1 MYKVLT
7 FLFLFLATSAEAQFG
22 GVRTV
27 IDTQRVVNKFSVF
40 KLSEGQRLVAPKAL
54 IDSIGYNIEL
64 IGPLANIDSLNATD
78 IVLTNLFSAN
88 AEIGIITNT
97 TSISS
102 PSADIE
108 NADINVLT
116 NETSMSSPSADI
128 ENADINVLTNET
140 SMSSPSADIENAD
153 INVLT
158 NETSM
163 SSPSADIETAII
175 RTLDNDEVGAT
186 ANILKAVITNSTTTG
201 SNTTNDT
208 ITNARITTLTN
219 VTSMSSP
226 SADIES
232 ADINVLTNET
242 SMSSPS
248 ADIENADINVLT
260 NETSMSSPS
269 ADIETAIIRTLD
281 NDEVGATANILK
293 AVITNST
300 TTGSNTTNDTITNAR
315 ITTLTNVTSMSSP
328 SADIENADIN
338 VLTNETSMSSPSAD
352 IENADI
358 NVLTNET
365 SMSSPSADI
374 ETAIIR
380 TLDNDEAGA
389 TANILKAVI
398 TNSTTTG
405 SKTTNDT
412 ITNLNVETKLVTPN
426 INGSLNGTAC
436 SNKGEIK
443 TDTADNRLY
452 FCNGST
458 WNVIAYD
465 YDKDGLT
472 DFLDQND
479 NVDFTAG
486 SAVATDVLSG
496 KTFYTGSGMIETTGS
511 IPTYNGSISNGGS
524 ISSGS
529 YTPANFPFTLQ
540 TDDDYV
546 DKNLTINNPTNLSAT
561 NIKNGV
567 TIAGVTG
574 NFMNGSTNGLAD
586 LYLAPGQP
594 DSGIGRLENNAEQVP
609 EYWGFYDRF
618 GTDRLGEMPKFFGPL
633 YSGASNLGY
642 SGIDND
648 KYRDGTYEPDFSGG
662 NVTINTRFVPVYHS
676 YASRTD
682 TSLYNRG
689 SLVEH
694 DIILKD
700 DPDLIGSNIAKQ
712 ATIFGVTGTIP
723 TYNLF
728 ATNTPDGY
736 DGIVSGTSGGVIA
749 TGTVAAYQLPF
760 YLNTDEKF
768 VDQNYTIGALTGTG
782 DVDATG
788 AFIRQGY
795 EAWASNGTL
804 VDGTLESYEISD
816 EGTSVGAGG
825 GSFSVTPGGSNT
837 LPLHFNTG
845 NRYLGSELTVN
856 AISGANETIAGSSQ
870 ILEGYDAY
878 AANASVIDGNI
889 PTWLTNDVGA
899 GAGSAGAYT
908 PSYQSGTSTFHLN
921 TNDKYVDG
929 EITITGDGDLT
940 TGNIKSGVNILGVTG
955 DYPSSNYPLPGA
967 GTTTDISSGVVLDN
981 YEGWTSS
988 GVRVVGNIATWL
1000 TTDVGAGAG
1009 SAGAYTPAYQS
1020 GTSTFHLNT
1029 NDKYVD
1035 GEITITGDADL
1046 AAGKIK
1052 SGVDILGVTGDYP
1065 SIIYPLPGS
1074 TVLSDISAGVVLDDY
1089 EGWTEAGVRV
1099 EGNIATAT
1107 AADKEFTEGEILM
1120 WDGIPPQLQDYT
1132 SSAFNGKYVSGNVTI
1147 KRDSDLTQSN
1157 IKSGVSI
1164 YGIPGSLTNGIFEG
1178 TPTSATMAVT
1188 TSLAQDQMVELY
1200 ATLNGSKTGTSKYIG
1215 CSSCVQTYTVTGN
1228 ETGNSTTT
1236 NNEVLSSQI
1245 YYQRSGNNFTKAS
1258 GSMTNRLN
1266 TSFTPSTSAQTIN
1279 EGYYNGAGTVAAV
1292 NTTITMSPSGQSTAN
1307 MSVQTTL
1314 SSGNML
1320 TVTGS
1325 GAYGNS
1331 SNYVVGCASCN
1342 PEVHSGISGAA
1353 DTGPENVKSGETYYG
1368 TSNGSSFSKKT
1379 GTASTSVS
1387 MSDNGESA
1395 NYQTN
1400 ITLNHGQMTT
1410 VTATAA
1416 FGSNTYK
1423 VGCSSC
1429 NINTSAPTL
1438 STKTSYGST
1447 PPGSGNGALSSGQYT
1462 VATNPNSGGGS
1473 VTISCQ

>member
-7 FLFLFLATSAEAQFG
+7 FLFLFIATSAHSQFG

-64 IGPLANIDSLNATD
+64 IGPLASIDSLNATD

-108 NADINVLT
+108 NADINILTNETSMSSPSADIETAIIRTLDNDEVGATANILKAVITNSTTTGSNTTNDTIANARITTLTNITSMSSPSADIENADINVLT
-116 NETSMSSPSADI
+116 NETSMSSPSADIETAIIRTLDNDEVGATANILKATITNSTTTGSNTTNDTIANARITTLTNITSMSSPSADI

-226 SADIES
+226 SADIE
-232 ADINVLTNET
+232 
-242 SMSSPS
+242 
-248 ADIENADINVLT
+248 NADIN
-260 NETSMSSPS
+260 
-269 ADIETAIIRTLD
+269 I
-281 NDEVGATANILK
+281 
-293 AVITNST
+293 
-300 TTGSNTTNDTITNAR
+300 
-315 ITTLTNVTSMSSP
+315 
-328 SADIENADIN
+328 
-338 VLTNETSMSSPSAD
+338 LTNETSMSSPSAD

-426 INGSLNGTAC
+426 TNGSLNGTAC
-436 SNKGEIK
+436 SNKGEII

-546 DKNLTINNPTNLSAT
+546 DKDLIINNPTNLAAT
-561 NIKNGV
+561 NIKNGI

-574 NFMNGSTNGLAD
+574 TFMNGSTNGLAD
-586 LYLAPGQP
+586 LYVAPGQP
-594 DSGIGRLENNAEQVP
+594 DSGVGRLENIYANQVP
-609 EYWGFYDRF
+609 EFWGFYDRF
-618 GTDRLGEMPKFFGPL
+618 GTLRLGQMPKFYGPM
-633 YSGASNLGY
+633 YSGASNLGL
-642 SGIDND
+642 SSIDND
-648 KYRDGTYEPDFSGG
+648 KYRNGNYVPNFSSGSY
-662 NVTINTRFVPVYHS
+662 TIDTRFIPVTYS
-676 YASRTD
+676 VSGYTD
-682 TSLYNRG
+682 TSTYNRG

-694 DIILKD
+694 DIILKK
-700 DPDLIGSNIAKQ
+700 DPNLVGSNVLN
-712 ATIFGVTGTIP
+712 TVSIFGVSGSIP
-723 TYNLF
+723 TYDIFNQGGDFNSSSGVQVAAGGSFLLPF
-728 ATNTPDGY
+728 HFNTAGTYVTTDLTVNALTGADQTIAGVNQILDGY
-736 DGIVSGTSGGVIA
+736 DAYAANGSVIDGNIA
-749 TGTVAAYQLPF
+749 TYDI
-760 YLNTDEKF
+760 NTQGGD
-768 VDQNYTIGALTGTG
+768 YGSSSGA
-782 DVDATG
+782 
-788 AFIRQGY
+788 
-795 EAWASNGTL
+795 N
-804 VDGTLESYEISD
+804 ISM
-816 EGTSVGAGG
+816 
-825 GSFSVTPGGSNT
+825 GGSNT
-837 LPLHFNTG
+837 LPFHFNTAG
-845 NRYLGSELTVN
+845 TYVATDLTVN
-856 AISGANETIAGSSQ
+856 TLTGANETIAGSSQ

-889 PTWLTNDVGA
+889 ATWGTNDNDT
-899 GAGSAGAYT
+899 GAGSAGT
-908 PSYQSGTSTFHLN
+908 
-921 TNDKYVDG
+921 V
-929 EITITGDGDLT
+929 
-940 TGNIKSGVNILGVTG
+940 
-955 DYPSSNYPLPGA
+955 
-967 GTTTDISSGVVLDN
+967 
-981 YEGWTSS
+981 
-988 GVRVVGNIATWL
+988 AT
-1000 TTDVGAGAG
+1000 
-1009 SAGAYTPAYQS
+1009 YQS

-1046 AAGKIK
+1046 AAGNIK
-1052 SGVDILGVTGDYP
+1052 SGVDILGVAGDYP
-1065 SIIYPLPGS
+1065 SGSYPLPGS
-1074 TVLSDISAGVVLDDY
+1074 TALSDISSGVVLDDY
-1089 EGWTEAGVRV
+1089 EGWTETGVRV
-1099 EGNIATAT
+1099 EGNIATAS
-1107 AADKEFTEGEILM
+1107 AAEKEFTEGEILM
-1120 WDGIPPQLQDYT
+1120 FNISNGQTVDYST
-1132 SSAFNGKYVSGNVTI
+1132 SILSGKYVSGSVTV

-1178 TPTSATMAVT
+1178 TPTTATQAVT

-1215 CSSCVQTYTVTGN
+1215 CASCVQTYTVTNN

-1236 NNEVLSSQI
+1236 DNEVLVGEI

-1258 GSMTNRLN
+1258 GSMPNKLN
-1266 TSFTPSTSAQTIN
+1266 TSFTPSTSTQPIA
-1279 EGYYNGAGTVAAV
+1279 EGYYNGGGTVAAV
-1292 NTTITMSPSGQSTAN
+1292 NTTITMT
-1307 MSVQTTL
+1307 
-1314 SSGNML
+1314 
-1320 TVTGS
+1320 
-1325 GAYGNS
+1325 
-1331 SNYVVGCASCN
+1331 
-1342 PEVHSGISGAA
+1342 
-1353 DTGPENVKSGETYYG
+1353 
-1368 TSNGSSFSKKT
+1368 
-1379 GTASTSVS
+1379 
-1387 MSDNGESA
+1387 DNGQSA

-1400 ITLNHGQMTT
+1400 ITLSSGNMTT
-1410 VTATAA
+1410 VTGTGAYSN
-1416 FGSNTYK
+1416 SNTYK
-1423 VGCSSC
+1423 VGCASC
-1429 NINTSAPTL
+1429 NSEIHTIIGSGDVGNIDGDVKNGVGYWRKSGNTFEKAGGTMTDRGATSFTPSASQQQINEGYYNGAGYVEGDADFTAANIRSGTQIWGVTGTL
-1438 STKTSYGST
+1438 SPEGHVINGTFDST
-1447 PPGSGNGALSSGQYT
+1447 VGTGDVRSGKRYYTRSGGTFTQTDGTMGDASLSGPDQSASHGTTLTLNSGNPQGAIWANISAGY
-1462 VATNPNSGGGS
+1462 SGGFS
-1473 VTISCQ
+1473 VRCNP

>member
-7 FLFLFLATSAEAQFG
+7 FLFLFIATSAHSQFG

-64 IGPLANIDSLNATD
+64 IGPLASIDSLNATD

-88 AEIGIITNT
+88 AEIGVITNT
-97 TSISS
+97 TSISSPSADIENADINILTNETSMSSPSADIENADINVLTNETSMSSPSADIETAIIRTLDNDEVGATANILKATITNSTTTGSNTTNDTITNARITTLTNVTSMSS

-175 RTLDNDEVGAT
+175 RTLDNDEA
-186 ANILKAVITNSTTTG
+186 
-201 SNTTNDT
+201 
-208 ITNARITTLTN
+208 
-219 VTSMSSP
+219 
-226 SADIES
+226 
-232 ADINVLTNET
+232 
-242 SMSSPS
+242 
-248 ADIENADINVLT
+248 
-260 NETSMSSPS
+260 
-269 ADIETAIIRTLD
+269 
-281 NDEVGATANILK
+281 GATANILK

-426 INGSLNGTAC
+426 TNGSLNGTAC
-436 SNKGEIK
+436 SNKGEII

-546 DKNLTINNPTNLSAT
+546 DKDLIINNPTNLAAT

-574 NFMNGSTNGLAD
+574 TFMNGSTNGLAD

-594 DSGIGRLENNAEQVP
+594 DSGVGRLENIYVSQVP

-618 GTDRLGEMPKFFGPL
+618 GTVRIGEMPKFFGPM
-633 YSGASNLGY
+633 YSGASNLGL

-662 NVTINTRFVPVYHS
+662 NVTINTRFIPVTHS
-676 YASRTD
+676 LGGQTD
-682 TSLYNRG
+682 TSTYNRG

-736 DGIVSGTSGGVIA
+736 DGIVSGTSGSVIA

-768 VDQNYTIGALTGTG
+768 VDQNYTIGALTGTA
-782 DVDATG
+782 DIDATG

-816 EGTSVGAGG
+816 EGTSVGVGG

-856 AISGANETIAGSSQ
+856 AISGADETIAGSSQ

-878 AANASVIDGNI
+878 AANASVVDGNI
-889 PTWLTNDVGA
+889 ATWSGLDSDA
-899 GAGSAGAYT
+899 GAGSAGNT
-908 PSYQSGTSTFHLN
+908 TNKTFQSGASTFHLN
-921 TNDKYVDG
+921 TNGKYLDG
-929 EITITGDGDLT
+929 EITITGDADLVA
-940 TGNIKSGVNILGVTG
+940 GNIASGVNILGV
-955 DYPSSNYPLPGA
+955 
-967 GTTTDISSGVVLDN
+967 
-981 YEGWTSS
+981 
-988 GVRVVGNIATWL
+988 
-1000 TTDVGAGAG
+1000 AG
-1009 SAGAYTPAYQS
+1009 SAVLESHTEATAAEKELTQGEISFWNGGTSQVQDFSSAVFDGKSITGNITLRRDTDLQPSNFLSGVTIYDIPGSIPTWSITDVDAGTGSDGTVATFQS
-1020 GTSTFHLNT
+1020 GASTFHLNT

-1046 AAGKIK
+1046 SVGNIK
-1052 SGVDILGVTGDYP
+1052 SGVNILGVTGDYP
-1065 SIIYPLPGS
+1065 SGTYPLPGS
-1074 TVLSDISAGVVLDDY
+1074 TAMSDISAGVVLDNY
-1089 EGWTEAGVRV
+1089 EGWTEVGVRV
-1099 EGNIATAT
+1099 EGNIATAS
-1107 AADKEFTEGEILM
+1107 AADKELTEGEILM
-1120 WDGIPPQLQDYT
+1120 FNISNGQTVDYT
-1132 SSAFNGKYVSGNVTI
+1132 TGVLNGKYVSGNITI
-1147 KRDSDLTQSN
+1147 RRDSDLTQSN

-1178 TPTSATMAVT
+1178 TPTAATMAVT

-1215 CSSCVQTYTVTGN
+1215 CASCNSEVHTIIGSGDVGN
-1228 ETGNSTTT
+1228 IDGDVKNG
-1236 NNEVLSSQI
+1236 VG
-1245 YYQRSGNNFTKAS
+1245 YWRKSGNTFEKAG
-1258 GSMTNRLN
+1258 GSMPDRGS
-1266 TSFTPSTSAQTIN
+1266 TSFTPSASQQQIN
-1279 EGYYNGAGTVAAV
+1279 EGYYSGAGFVEGDADFTAG
-1292 NTTITMSPSGQSTAN
+1292 NIRSGTTIWGVTGTLTPEGHVINGTFDSTVGTGDVRSGKRYYTRSGGTFTQTDGTMGNASLGGPDQSA
-1307 MSVQTTL
+1307 SHGTTL
-1314 SSGNML
+1314 TLNAGNPQGAIWANISAGYSGGFS
-1320 TVTGS
+1320 VR
-1325 GAYGNS
+1325 
-1331 SNYVVGCASCN
+1331 CN
-1342 PEVHSGISGAA
+1342 P
-1353 DTGPENVKSGETYYG
+1353 
-1368 TSNGSSFSKKT
+1368 
-1379 GTASTSVS
+1379 
-1387 MSDNGESA
+1387 
-1395 NYQTN
+1395 
-1400 ITLNHGQMTT
+1400 
-1410 VTATAA
+1410 
-1416 FGSNTYK
+1416 
-1423 VGCSSC
+1423 
-1429 NINTSAPTL
+1429 
-1438 STKTSYGST
+1438 
-1447 PPGSGNGALSSGQYT
+1447 
-1462 VATNPNSGGGS
+1462 
-1473 VTISCQ
+1473 

>member
-175 RTLDNDEVGAT
+175 RTLDNDEIGAT

-226 SADIES
+226 SADIEN

-315 ITTLTNVTSMSSP
+315 ITTLTNV
-328 SADIENADIN
+328 
-338 VLTNETSMSSPSAD
+338 TSMSSPSAD

-594 DSGIGRLENNAEQVP
+594 DSGVGRLENIYVNQVP

-618 GTDRLGEMPKFFGPL
+618 GTVRLGQMPKFFGPM
-633 YSGASNLGY
+633 YSGASNLGL

-662 NVTINTRFVPVYHS
+662 NVTINTRFIPVTHS
-676 YASRTD
+676 IGGQTD
-682 TSLYNRG
+682 TSTYNRG

-736 DGIVSGTSGGVIA
+736 DGIVSGTSGSVIA
-749 TGTVAAYQLPF
+749 TGTITAYQLPF

-782 DVDATG
+782 DIDATG

-845 NRYLGSELTVN
+845 NRYVGSELTVN

-870 ILEGYDAY
+870 ILNGYDAY
-878 AANASVIDGNI
+878 AANASVIDGNMTNHGAQSFT
-889 PTWLTNDVGA
+889 PTAAAQSITEGYYN
-899 GAGSAGAYT
+899 GAGS
-908 PSYQSGTSTFHLN
+908 
-921 TNDKYVDG
+921 V
-929 EITITGDGDLT
+929 EGDADFIAA
-940 TGNIKSGVNILGVTG
+940 NIISGVNIWGV
-955 DYPSSNYPLPGA
+955 
-967 GTTTDISSGVVLDN
+967 
-981 YEGWTSS
+981 
-988 GVRVVGNIATWL
+988 
-1000 TTDVGAGAG
+1000 AG
-1009 SAGAYTPAYQS
+1009 SAVVESHTEATAAEKEFTQAEISFWNGGTSQVQDFSSAVFNGKSITGNITLRRDTDLQPSNFLSGVTIYDIPGSIPTWSITDLDGGSGSLGTVATYQS
-1020 GTSTFHLNT
+1020 GATTFHLNT

-1046 AAGKIK
+1046 AAGNIK
-1052 SGVDILGVTGDYP
+1052 SGVNILGVTGAYP
-1065 SIIYPLPGS
+1065 SGSYPLPGS
-1074 TVLSDISAGVVLDDY
+1074 SQMTDISAGVVLDDY
-1089 EGWTEAGVRV
+1089 EGWTQTGARV
-1099 EGNIATAT
+1099 EGTMPNNGSQTFNSDGTKSPGYYSSLVVNVIAAGTGDAN
-1107 AADKEFTEGEILM
+1107 AGGAQIL
-1120 WDGIPPQLQDYT
+1120 
-1132 SSAFNGKYVSGNVTI
+1132 SGYEAWNE
-1147 KRDSDLTQSN
+1147 S
-1157 IKSGVSI
+1157 
-1164 YGIPGSLTNGIFEG
+1164 GSLVDG
-1178 TPTSATMAVT
+1178 TMP
-1188 TSLAQDQMVELY
+1188 DR
-1200 ATLNGSKTGTSKYIG
+1200 G
-1215 CSSCVQTYTVTGN
+1215 
-1228 ETGNSTTT
+1228 
-1236 NNEVLSSQI
+1236 
-1245 YYQRSGNNFTKAS
+1245 
-1258 GSMTNRLN
+1258 N
-1266 TSFTPSTSAQTIN
+1266 TSFTPSTSSQTIAA
-1279 EGYYNGAGTVAAV
+1279 GYYNGSGSVGAV
-1292 NTTITMSPSGQSTAN
+1292 NTTIN
-1307 MSVQTTL
+1307 MSNNGQT
-1314 SSGNML
+1314 G
-1320 TVTGS
+1320 
-1325 GAYGNS
+1325 
-1331 SNYVVGCASCN
+1331 
-1342 PEVHSGISGAA
+1342 
-1353 DTGPENVKSGETYYG
+1353 
-1368 TSNGSSFSKKT
+1368 
-1379 GTASTSVS
+1379 
-1387 MSDNGESA
+1387 

-1400 ITLNHGQMTT
+1400 ITLNSGNMTT
-1410 VTATAA
+1410 VTASGAY
-1416 FGSNTYK
+1416 SNQSTYK
-1423 VGCSSC
+1423 VGCASC
-1429 NINTSAPTL
+1429 NSEIHTITGSDNVGDINGSVLNGTKYYRRNGNSFSIATGSMPDRGNTSFTP
-1438 STKTSYGST
+1438 STSSQTIDAGYYS
-1447 PPGSGNGALSSGQYT
+1447 GSGNVGAVNTTINMSNNGQTSSFQPSIT
-1462 VATNPNSGGGS
+1462 LNSGNMTT
-1473 VTISCQ
+1473 VTASGAYSNQSNYKVGCATCNEGLTSTSPAQIFVGQTFTVTANNGETRDVSCTP

>member
-7 FLFLFLATSAEAQFG
+7 FLFLFIATSAHSQFG

-64 IGPLANIDSLNATD
+64 IGPLASIDSLNATD

-108 NADINVLT
+108 NADINILTNETSMSSPSADIETAIIRTLDNDEVGATANILKAVITNSTTTGSNTTNDTIANARITTLTNITSMSSPSADIENADINVLT
-116 NETSMSSPSADI
+116 NETSMSSPSADIETAIIRTLDNDEVGATANILKATITNSTTTGSNTTNDTIANARITTLTNITSMSSPSADI

-226 SADIES
+226 SADIE
-232 ADINVLTNET
+232 
-242 SMSSPS
+242 
-248 ADIENADINVLT
+248 NADIN
-260 NETSMSSPS
+260 
-269 ADIETAIIRTLD
+269 I
-281 NDEVGATANILK
+281 
-293 AVITNST
+293 
-300 TTGSNTTNDTITNAR
+300 
-315 ITTLTNVTSMSSP
+315 
-328 SADIENADIN
+328 
-338 VLTNETSMSSPSAD
+338 LTNETSMSSPSAD

-426 INGSLNGTAC
+426 TNGSLNGTAC
-436 SNKGEIK
+436 SNKGEII

-546 DKNLTINNPTNLSAT
+546 DKDLIINNPTNLAAT
-561 NIKNGV
+561 NIKNGI

-574 NFMNGSTNGLAD
+574 TFMNGSTNGLAD
-586 LYLAPGQP
+586 LYVAPGQP
-594 DSGIGRLENNAEQVP
+594 DSGVGRLENIYANQVP
-609 EYWGFYDRF
+609 EFWGFYDRF
-618 GTDRLGEMPKFFGPL
+618 GTLRLGQMPKFYGPM
-633 YSGASNLGY
+633 YSGASNLGL
-642 SGIDND
+642 SSIDND
-648 KYRDGTYEPDFSGG
+648 KYRTGNYVPNFSSGSY
-662 NVTINTRFVPVYHS
+662 TIDTRFIPVTYS
-676 YASRTD
+676 VSGYTD
-682 TSLYNRG
+682 TSTYNRG

-694 DIILKD
+694 DIILKK
-700 DPDLIGSNIAKQ
+700 DPNLVGSNVLN
-712 ATIFGVTGTIP
+712 TVSIFGVSGSIP
-723 TYNLF
+723 TYDIFNQGGDFNSSSGVQVAAGGSFLLPF
-728 ATNTPDGY
+728 HFNTAGTYVTTDLTVNALTGADQTIAGVNQILDGY
-736 DGIVSGTSGGVIA
+736 DAYAANGSVIDGNIA
-749 TGTVAAYQLPF
+749 TYDI
-760 YLNTDEKF
+760 NTQGGD
-768 VDQNYTIGALTGTG
+768 YGSSSGA
-782 DVDATG
+782 
-788 AFIRQGY
+788 
-795 EAWASNGTL
+795 N
-804 VDGTLESYEISD
+804 ISM
-816 EGTSVGAGG
+816 
-825 GSFSVTPGGSNT
+825 GGSNT
-837 LPLHFNTG
+837 LPFHFNTAG
-845 NRYLGSELTVN
+845 TYVATDLTVN
-856 AISGANETIAGSSQ
+856 TLTGANETIAGSSQ

-889 PTWLTNDVGA
+889 ATWGTNDNDT
-899 GAGSAGAYT
+899 GAGSAGT
-908 PSYQSGTSTFHLN
+908 
-921 TNDKYVDG
+921 V
-929 EITITGDGDLT
+929 
-940 TGNIKSGVNILGVTG
+940 
-955 DYPSSNYPLPGA
+955 
-967 GTTTDISSGVVLDN
+967 
-981 YEGWTSS
+981 
-988 GVRVVGNIATWL
+988 AT
-1000 TTDVGAGAG
+1000 
-1009 SAGAYTPAYQS
+1009 YQS

-1046 AAGKIK
+1046 AAGNIK
-1052 SGVDILGVTGDYP
+1052 SGVDILGVAGDYP
-1065 SIIYPLPGS
+1065 SGSYPLPGS
-1074 TVLSDISAGVVLDDY
+1074 TALSDISSGVVLDDY
-1089 EGWTEAGVRV
+1089 EGWTETGVRV
-1099 EGNIATAT
+1099 EGNIATAS
-1107 AADKEFTEGEILM
+1107 AAEKELTEGEILM
-1120 WDGIPPQLQDYT
+1120 WNSVTEVDYST
-1132 SSAFNGKYVSGNVTI
+1132 NVLSGKYVSGDITV

-1178 TPTSATMAVT
+1178 TPTTATQAVT

-1215 CSSCVQTYTVTGN
+1215 CASCVQTYTVTNN

-1236 NNEVLSSQI
+1236 DNEVLVGEI

-1258 GSMTNRLN
+1258 GSMPNKLN
-1266 TSFTPSTSAQTIN
+1266 TSFTPSTSTQPIA
-1279 EGYYNGAGTVAAV
+1279 EGYYNGGGTVAAV
-1292 NTTITMSPSGQSTAN
+1292 NTTITMT
-1307 MSVQTTL
+1307 
-1314 SSGNML
+1314 
-1320 TVTGS
+1320 
-1325 GAYGNS
+1325 
-1331 SNYVVGCASCN
+1331 
-1342 PEVHSGISGAA
+1342 
-1353 DTGPENVKSGETYYG
+1353 
-1368 TSNGSSFSKKT
+1368 
-1379 GTASTSVS
+1379 
-1387 MSDNGESA
+1387 DNGQSA

-1400 ITLNHGQMTT
+1400 ITLSSGNMTTVTGTGAYSNSNTYKVGCASCVQTYTVTNNETGNSTATNTSVLNGNIYYQRSGNNFTKATGTYTCPSCNPEIHTVNGSGNSDAVTGDVKDGKFYYTRSGETFTRVEGDASTTIGFTNNGESANFQTNITLSSGNMTT

-1423 VGCSSC
+1423 VGCASC